1 MHIEFQY
8 GYYFFLTHLSLR
20 QAVARKLCFESEAAV
35 DVANRFARN
44 TIADMTAYVELIQ
57 RCRRRRR
64 QKGTLSLV
72 VCLTQPR
79 YKVRIML
86 IASMCVCIRV
96 VHMINHTF
104 H

>member
-64 QKGTLSLV
+64 QKGTLSLSCV
-72 VCLTQPR
+72 LNTATVQSADHVDRIDVCVYSR
-79 YKVRIML
+79 RAYD
-86 IASMCVCIRV
+86 
-96 VHMINHTF
+96 
-104 H
+104 